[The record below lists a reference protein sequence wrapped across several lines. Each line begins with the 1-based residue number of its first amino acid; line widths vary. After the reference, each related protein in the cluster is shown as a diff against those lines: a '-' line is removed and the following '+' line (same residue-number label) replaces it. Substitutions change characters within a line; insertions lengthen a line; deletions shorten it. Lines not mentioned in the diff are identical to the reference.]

1 MNDSR
6 GVSELVGAL
15 ILIAVNLSAG
25 AVMLQL
31 YSKRAGLVAS
41 GILQASRL
49 QERRMRQLLS
59 LVHSYDDP
67 STGTCVFYLYSY
79 GSEPVTLK
87 QVWVNEAEVRPSLT
101 DTYTDLPLENLTIPP
116 GTLAKMVTGR
126 PGGPRQLTLLT
137 SLGAIY
143 SWRLG

>member
-15 ILIAVNLSAG
+15 ILIAINLSVG

-31 YSKRAGLVAS
+31 YSKRTGLVAS

-49 QERRMRQLLS
+49 QERRMRQLFS
-59 LVHSYDDP
+59 LVHFYDD
-67 STGTCVFYLYSY
+67 SSSGTCAFYLYSY
-79 GSEPVTLK
+79 GPEPVTLER
-87 QVWVNEAEVRPSLT
+87 VWVNETEVQPSLT
-101 DTYTDLPLENLTIPP
+101 DTYTGLPLENLTIPS
-116 GTLAKMVTGR
+116 GTLAKMVVSR
-126 PGGPRQLTLLT
+126 PGEPHQLTLLT

>member
-15 ILIAVNLSAG
+15 VLIAVNLSAG
-25 AVMLQL
+25 AVMLRL
-31 YSKRAGLVAS
+31 YSRRAGLASS

-67 STGTCVFYLYSY
+67 SSGTCVFYLYSY
-79 GSEPVTLK
+79 GSEPVTLER
-87 QVWVNEAEVRPSLT
+87 VLVNETEVRPALT
-101 DTYTDLPLENLTIPP
+101 DTYTGLPLENLTIPS
-116 GTLAKMVTGR
+116 GTLARMVVSR
-126 PGGPRQLTLLT
+126 PGEPRQLTLLT